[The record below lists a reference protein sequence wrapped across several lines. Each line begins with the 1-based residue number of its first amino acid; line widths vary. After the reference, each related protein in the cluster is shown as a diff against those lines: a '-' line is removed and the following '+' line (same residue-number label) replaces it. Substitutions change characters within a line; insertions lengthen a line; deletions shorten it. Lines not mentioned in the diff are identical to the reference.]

1 MNELTL
7 TQPTMTSWEISI
19 LVDVR
24 HDSVKRT
31 IETLAESGIISLPQ
45 SVEVRIQRER
55 REEMVGVYLLSKRDS
70 IIVVAQ
76 LSPAFTAKV
85 VDRWQELEGQ
95 ARTGF
100 KIPESMSEALRLAAD
115 PSDQKA
121 LVEAKLVTKAPRLAP
136 PII

>member
-7 TQPTMTSWEISI
+7 NQPTMTSWEISI

-24 HDSVKRT
+24 HDSVKRS
-31 IETLAESGIISLPQ
+31 IETLAESGTIPLPQ
-45 SVEVRIQRER
+45 SVQVRIQRER
-55 REEMVGVYLLSKRDS
+55 REETNSVYLLGKRDS

-95 ARTGF
+95 ARAGF
-100 KIPESMSEALRLAAD
+100 KIPESMHGALRLAANM
-115 PSDQKA
+115 SEQKA
-121 LVEAKLVTKAPRLAP
+121 LVEAKLAIEALRLAR

>member
-7 TQPTMTSWEISI
+7 TQPTMTSWEISN

-24 HDSVKRT
+24 HDNVRRS
-31 IETLAESGIISLPQ
+31 IENLAESGVISLPPK
-45 SVEVRIQRER
+45 EVVGIQRER

-70 IIVVAQ
+70 IIVVAR
-76 LSPAFTAKV
+76 LCPEYLAKV

-95 ARTGF
+95 ARAGF
-100 KIPESMSEALRLAAD
+100 KIPESMHEALRLAAD
-115 PSDQKA
+115 MSEQKA
-121 LVEAKLVTKAPRLAP
+121 LVEAKLAIEALRLAP